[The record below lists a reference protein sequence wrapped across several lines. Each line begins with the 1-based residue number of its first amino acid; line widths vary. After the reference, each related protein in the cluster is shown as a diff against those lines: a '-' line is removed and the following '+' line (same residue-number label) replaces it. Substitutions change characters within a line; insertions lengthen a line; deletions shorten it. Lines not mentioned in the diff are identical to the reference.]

1 MFHISMYSE
10 DVNVALIADK
20 IQMVE
25 ERDAMIIGN
34 NDEML
39 ELRGVSTWTK
49 EVDGDIIRYYN
60 PKGTVEVEIYA

>member
-1 MFHISMYSE
+1 MYHISMYSE

-39 ELRGVSTWTK
+39 ELHDVSTWIK
-49 EVDGDIIRYYN
+49 EVDGDITRYYN